1 MNRKAVKTIGLIMI
15 IILLSK
21 LLGLARDMFL
31 AGYYGS
37 GQILDAFTTAS
48 DIPLK
53 FFDLA
58 FGAAVTSTFIPVY
71 NTYLSSKKEEGFL
84 FASRFINI
92 VFLVI
97 SAVSIIGIFFS
108 NQLVTLFIPGANV
121 EVQML
126 AAKLLRIMFPAAA
139 MAGLAFSMISILQSM
154 GQFTVPAMISL
165 FPNVLMIGYLIFFNE
180 RFGVIGLAVAFLLAW
195 VLQVL
200 VQIPVIMKKG
210 FRYSL
215 SFRMNDPGIKKVSKM
230 VLPILVSSWVTP
242 VSLFI
247 LAAIASFLGE
257 GAVTSIRLSN
267 RLYLILAGIFVFAMM
282 NYLFPLMSRQALETD
297 STEFKETYRRAFESL
312 CFFIIPLSIG
322 ALLLSGDIISLLYER
337 GQFTP
342 EASKMMAVAF
352 AGFTP
357 AIFGYSLY
365 EITSKA
371 YYAGKKVLVPTIISL
386 TTLIATLGLSC
397 IVVFATDLGIGFVS
411 LSFSVSILISSIIM
425 VFLFNKEK
433 KNIIESRSKLEL
445 FRGLVGSVI
454 MGVSVFGLREL
465 LIGNTSAMLF
475 WTKLL
480 LILAVVIIGLIVYLG
495 SMAAM
500 KSPTFMYYFRWVKEK
515 LERRK

>member
-1 MNRKAVKTIGLIMI
+1 MNKKAVRTIGLIMV
-15 IILLSK
+15 IILVSK

-37 GQILDAFTTAS
+37 GQVLDAFTTAS

-92 VFLVI
+92 VFLII
-97 SAVSIIGIFFS
+97 SIVCILGIFFS
-108 NQLVTLFIPGANV
+108 DQLVSLFIPGADQ
-121 EVQML
+121 EVRLL

-139 MAGLAFSMISILQSM
+139 MAGLAFSMISVLQSM

-180 RFGVIGLAVAFLLAW
+180 RFGVTGLAIAFLLAW

-200 VQIPVIMKKG
+200 VQIPFIMKKG

-215 SFRMNDPGIKKVSKM
+215 SFRIRDPGIKKVSKM

-247 LAAIASFLGE
+247 LAAVASYLGE

-267 RLYLILAGIFVFAMM
+267 RLYLILSGIFVFAMM

-297 STEFKETYRRAFESL
+297 TTEFKETYRRAFESL
-312 CFFIIPLSIG
+312 CFFIIPLSVG

-337 GQFTP
+337 GQFTA

-371 YYAGKKVLVPTIISL
+371 YYAGKKVLVPTVISL
-386 TTLIATLGLSC
+386 CTLIATLGLSC
-397 IVVFATDLGIGFVS
+397 IVVFATNLGIGFVS
-411 LSFSVSILISSIIM
+411 LSFSISILISSVVM
-425 VFLFNKEK
+425 VILFSRANGS
-433 KNIIESRSKLEL
+433 IIESRSRNELLRGLAGSAVMGGIVFTFREL
-445 FRGLVGSVI
+445 FIRDAETT
-454 MGVSVFGLREL
+454 FGTRLFMIVAVV
-465 LIGNTSAMLF
+465 LIGLT
-475 WTKLL
+475 
-480 LILAVVIIGLIVYLG
+480 VYSG
-495 SMAAM
+495 VMALM
-500 KSPTFMYYFRWVKEK
+500 KSPTLMYYFNWMKEK
-515 LERRK
+515 TGGRK

>member
-1 MNRKAVKTIGLIMI
+1 MNKKAVKTIGLIMI

-37 GQILDAFTTAS
+37 GPILDAFTTAS

-71 NTYLSSKKEEGFL
+71 NTYLNTKKEEGFL

-92 VFLVI
+92 VFIVI
-97 SAVSIIGIFFS
+97 SLVCILGIIFS
-108 NQLVTLFIPGANV
+108 NQLIAMFIPGASA
-121 EVQML
+121 EARML
-126 AAKLLRIMFPAAA
+126 AARLLRIMFPAAA
-139 MAGLAFSMISILQSM
+139 IAGLAFSMISILQSM

-180 RFGVIGLAVAFLLAW
+180 RFGVTGLAVAFLLAW
-195 VLQVL
+195 VLQVV
-200 VQIPVIMKKG
+200 VQLPFIARKG
-210 FRYSL
+210 FQYSL
-215 SFRMNDPGIKKVSKM
+215 SLRIDDPGIKKVSRM

-247 LAAIASFLGE
+247 LAAVASYLGE

-282 NYLFPLMSRQALETD
+282 NYLFPLMSRQAIEPDT
-297 STEFKETYRRAFESL
+297 TEFRETYRRAFENL
-312 CFFIIPLSIG
+312 CFFIIPLSVG
-322 ALLLSGDIISLLYER
+322 ALVLSGDMISLLYER
-337 GQFTP
+337 GQFTKD
-342 EASKMMAVAF
+342 AAGMMAVAF

-371 YYAGKKVLVPTIISL
+371 YYAGKKVLVPTVISL
-386 TTLIATLGLSC
+386 ATLISTLVLSC
-397 IVVFATDLGIGFVS
+397 IVVFVTNLGIGFVS
-411 LSFSVSILISSIIM
+411 LSFSLSILISSVVM
-425 VFLFNKEK
+425 VVLFNKA
-433 KNIIESRSKLEL
+433 NGRIIESRSRNELLRSILGSAVMGACIVAFREL
-445 FRGLVGSVI
+445 FMKGDGLTFGMRLFLTFAVAIVGL
-454 MGVSVFGLREL
+454 M
-465 LIGNTSAMLF
+465 
-475 WTKLL
+475 
-480 LILAVVIIGLIVYLG
+480 VYSLT
-495 SMAAM
+495 MALM
-500 KSPTFMYYFRWVKEK
+500 KSPTFMYYFNWVKEK
-515 LERRK
+515 AGRRG